1 MYFVVMPNRNHS
13 EHLGMF
19 CIVMPSVFVNCPAV
33 ICLPNIASYLRETP
47 LVICGPRSYLLH
59 TVYKHLLQY
68 SVYCFTASSTIFHTV
83 LLILCFCKTGGI
95 DNLSVS
101 SWAKF
106 WFVLCRFHVVE
117 GTTVNW
123 EPAILL
129 APGEESSPTTFRR
142 SPSPTGSISLGRNS
156 RENLLLS
163 TS

>member
-1 MYFVVMPNRNHS
+1 MYFVVMPNRNHR

-19 CIVMPSVFVNCPAV
+19 CIVMPSIFVNCPAV

-68 SVYCFTASSTIFHTV
+68 SVTVPCNSYCFPHCATNS
-83 LLILCFCKTGGI
+83 LFCKTGGI

-106 WFVLCRFHVVE
+106 WFVAVQVPRCWVRRHLHQHFSV
-117 GTTVNW
+117 
-123 EPAILL
+123 AIQVLL
-129 APGEESSPTTFRR
+129 VR
-142 SPSPTGSISLGRNS
+142 
-156 RENLLLS
+156 
-163 TS
+163 

>member
-1 MYFVVMPNRNHS
+1 MFFVVMPNGNHR

-19 CIVMPSVFVNCPAV
+19 CIVMPSIFVNCPAV

-68 SVYCFTASSTIFHTV
+68 SVTV
-83 LLILCFCKTGGI
+83 SCKYYYFPHCATNPLFCKTGGI

-106 WFVLCRFHVVE
+106 WFVSVQVPRCGGRHPKQHFSGAIE
-117 GTTVNW
+117 
-123 EPAILL
+123 ILL
-129 APGEESSPTTFRR
+129 VR
-142 SPSPTGSISLGRNS
+142 
-156 RENLLLS
+156 
-163 TS
+163 

>member
-59 TVYKHLLQY
+59 TVYNTCCNHLFTVPCN
-68 SVYCFTASSTIFHTV
+68 SYCFPHCAINS
-83 LLILCFCKTGGI
+83 LFCKTGEI

-106 WFVLCRFHVVE
+106 WFVSVQIPCCWRHHRHQQQ
-117 GTTVNW
+117 
-123 EPAILL
+123 PSDR
-129 APGEESSPTTFRR
+129 SS
-142 SPSPTGSISLGRNS
+142 SPTGSIKPWVDYS

>member
-19 CIVMPSVFVNCPAV
+19 CIVMPSIFVNCPAV

-59 TVYKHLLQY
+59 TVYNTCCNHLFTVPCN
-68 SVYCFTASSTIFHTV
+68 SYCFPHCAINS
-83 LLILCFCKTGGI
+83 LFCKTGEI

-106 WFVLCRFHVVE
+106 WFVSVQIPRCWGRRHQHQQQPSVDRQV
-117 GTTVNW
+117 
-123 EPAILL
+123 LL
-129 APGEESSPTTFRR
+129 VR
-142 SPSPTGSISLGRNS
+142 
-156 RENLLLS
+156 
-163 TS
+163 

>member
-19 CIVMPSVFVNCPAV
+19 CIVMPSIFVNCPAV

-47 LVICGPRSYLLH
+47 LVIYGPRSYLLH

-68 SVYCFTASSTIFHTV
+68 SVYCSLQ
-83 LLILCFCKTGGI
+83 LLLFPHYAINPLFCKTGEI

-106 WFVLCRFHVVE
+106 WFVSVQVPRCWGRRHLHRHFS
-117 GTTVNW
+117 G
-123 EPAILL
+123 AIQILL
-129 APGEESSPTTFRR
+129 VR
-142 SPSPTGSISLGRNS
+142 
-156 RENLLLS
+156 
-163 TS
+163 

>member
-19 CIVMPSVFVNCPAV
+19 CIVMPSIFVNCPAV

-59 TVYKHLLQY
+59 TVYKTYCNHL
-68 SVYCFTASSTIFHTV
+68 FTVPCNSYYFPHCATNS
-83 LLILCFCKTGGI
+83 LFCKTGGI

-106 WFVLCRFHVVE
+106 WFVSVQIPRCWGSATFIN
-117 GTTVNW
+117 TF
-123 EPAILL
+123 L
-129 APGEESSPTTFRR
+129 APSKSYWFDN
-142 SPSPTGSISLGRNS
+142 LG
-156 RENLLLS
+156 
-163 TS
+163 

>member
-1 MYFVVMPNRNHS
+1 MPNRNHS

-47 LVICGPRSYLLH
+47 LVICEPWSYLLH
-59 TVYKHLLQY
+59 TVYNTDCNHL
-68 SVYCFTASSTIFHTV
+68 FTVPCNSYYFPHCAINS
-83 LLILCFCKTGGI
+83 LFCKTGEI

-106 WFVLCRFHVVE
+106 WFVSVQIPRCWGHHRQPGKSSFWRL
-117 GTTVNW
+117 
-123 EPAILL
+123 
-129 APGEESSPTTFRR
+129 GEESSPTTFRR
-142 SPSPTGSISLGRNS
+142 SSNPTGSITLGRLFKG
-156 RENLLLS
+156 NLLLS

>member
-1 MYFVVMPNRNHS
+1 MFFVVMPNGNHR

-19 CIVMPSVFVNCPAV
+19 CIVMPSIFVNRPAV

-59 TVYKHLLQY
+59 TVFPHCATDPL
-68 SVYCFTASSTIFHTV
+68 
-83 LLILCFCKTGGI
+83 FCKTGGI

-106 WFVLCRFHVVE
+106 WFVSVQVPHCWRGERHF
-117 GTTVNW
+117 
-123 EPAILL
+123 PATALFQCH
-129 APGEESSPTTFRR
+129 PN
-142 SPSPTGSISLGRNS
+142 PTGSITLGRLLKG
-156 RENLLLS
+156 NLLLS

>member
-1 MYFVVMPNRNHS
+1 MPNRYHS

-19 CIVMPSVFVNCPAV
+19 CIVMPSIFVNCPAV

-59 TVYKHLLQY
+59 TVYNTCCNHLFTVPCN
-68 SVYCFTASSTIFHTV
+68 SYCFPHCAINS
-83 LLILCFCKTGGI
+83 LFCKTGEI

-106 WFVLCRFHVVE
+106 WFVSVQIPRYWRRHRQL
-117 GTTVNW
+117 GTSY
-123 EPAILL
+123 LL

-142 SPSPTGSISLGRNS
+142 SPSPTGSITLGRNS

>member
-1 MYFVVMPNRNHS
+1 MPNRNHS

-19 CIVMPSVFVNCPAV
+19 CIVMPSIFVNCPAV

-59 TVYKHLLQY
+59 TVYNTYCNHLFTVPCN
-68 SVYCFTASSTIFHTV
+68 SYCFPHCAINS
-83 LLILCFCKTGGI
+83 LFCKTGEI

-106 WFVLCRFHVVE
+106 WFVSVQIPRCWGHHRQPGNSSF
-117 GTTVNW
+117 
-123 EPAILL
+123 L

-142 SPSPTGSISLGRNS
+142 PSNPTGSITLGRLLKG
-156 RENLLLS
+156 NLLLS